1 MEYKYTVLT
10 NTTIGAFMSQLDGNI
25 VLIAL
30 PTITRT
36 LHASAFEAL
45 WVLMGYILMTAVLL
59 LLFGRLADMY
69 GKVRLYNLGFLI
81 FTIGSGLC
89 SLATTGT
96 ILVFFRLVQG
106 VGAALIWANNAA
118 ILTDAFPP
126 NERGRAIGVNLV
138 AGISGSV
145 IGLVLGGILTVA
157 LGWQSIF
164 WINLPI
170 GAFATFWAYKKLRE
184 LGTVKHE
191 RIDLPGNLLFAGG
204 LSVFLIGLTL
214 GALTGYTLLDIG
226 LMIVGLI
233 SLAGFGY
240 VELKVP
246 TPLMDLKLFKIR
258 PFTAGILSNFL
269 ASISRSGISLVLTIF
284 FQGALL
290 YDALTAGILLIP
302 FAVAFVTVGPL
313 SGFLSDKYGARGF
326 TTGGLLISSAA
337 LFGFSIVPGDA
348 SYPVLALLMVVSGVG
363 GGMFVAP
370 NISSIMNATPVTRRG
385 VASGISA
392 TLVTTGALLS
402 LSIAFVVL
410 ATSIPL
416 NVLQAV
422 FAGETLTGS
431 AASNNIALF
440 VGPMHTTFLIM
451 GIMSLVAVVPSA
463 LRGQKFAGVPESR
476 ITAAEPVG

>member
-1 MEYKYTVLT
+1 LQYKYTVLT

-30 PTITRT
+30 PTITRS
-36 LHASAFEAL
+36 LNASAFEAL

-59 LLFGRLADMY
+59 LAFGRLADMY
-69 GKVRLYNLGFLI
+69 GKVRLYNLGFAV

-89 SLATTGT
+89 SLSINGGM
-96 ILVFFRLVQG
+96 LVFFRLVQG

-145 IGLVLGGILTVA
+145 IGLILGGILTVA

-184 LGTVKHE
+184 LGTVRHE
-191 RIDLPGNLLFAGG
+191 RIDLPGNILFAGG
-204 LSVFLIGLTL
+204 LTSFLVGLTL
-214 GALTGYTLLDIG
+214 GALSGYTLVDVAMMGAGL
-226 LMIVGLI
+226 LMIG
-233 SLAGFGY
+233 GFAY
-240 VELKVP
+240 VELHSR
-246 TPLMDLKLFKIR
+246 TPLMDLTLFKIR
-258 PFTAGILSNFL
+258 AFTAGILSNFL
-269 ASISRSGISLVLTIF
+269 ASIARSGVSLVLTIF

-290 YDALTAGILLIP
+290 YDAFRAGVALIP
-302 FAVAFVTVGPL
+302 FAVAFVSLGPL
-313 SGFLSDKYGARGF
+313 SGYLSDKYGPRGF
-326 TTGGLLISSAA
+326 TTAGLSISTVGLVGLSFIPAN
-337 LFGFSIVPGDA
+337 V
-348 SYPVLALLMVVSGVG
+348 SYSVLALYMVLVGAG

-370 NISSIMNATPVTRRG
+370 NMSSIMSSAPVTRRG
-385 VASGISA
+385 VASGMSA

-402 LSIAFVVL
+402 LSISFAVL

-416 NVLQAV
+416 DVLQAV
-422 FAGETLTGS
+422 FAGIPVPSGAPS
-431 AASNNIALF
+431 MDLF
-440 VGPMHTTFLIM
+440 IGPMHTIFLIM
-451 GIMSLVAVVPSA
+451 AVMSLIAIVPSA
-463 LRGQKFAGVPESR
+463 LRGQQVGVVKQKLKVHEQV
-476 ITAAEPVG
+476 A

>member
-1 MEYKYTVLT
+1 MQYKYTVLT

-30 PTITRT
+30 PTITRS
-36 LHASAFEAL
+36 LNASAFEAL

-59 LLFGRLADMY
+59 LAFGRLADMY
-69 GKVRLYNLGFLI
+69 GKVRLYNLGFAI

-89 SLATTGT
+89 SLSISGGM
-96 ILVFFRLVQG
+96 LVFFRLVQG

-145 IGLVLGGILTVA
+145 IGLILGGILTVA

-184 LGTVKHE
+184 LGTVHHE
-191 RIDLPGNLLFAGG
+191 RIDLPGNILFAGG
-204 LSVFLIGLTL
+204 LTAFLVGLTL
-214 GALTGYTLLDIG
+214 GALSGYTSVEVAMMGAGLL
-226 LMIVGLI
+226 M
-233 SLAGFGY
+233 LAGFAY
-240 VELKVP
+240 VELH
-246 TPLMDLKLFKIR
+246 TRIPLMDLTLFKIR
-258 PFTAGILSNFL
+258 AFTAGILSNFL
-269 ASISRSGISLVLTIF
+269 ASIARSGVSLVLTIF

-290 YDALTAGILLIP
+290 YDAFRAGVALIP
-302 FAVAFVTVGPL
+302 FAVAFVSLGPL
-313 SGFLSDKYGARGF
+313 SGYLSDKYGARGF
-326 TTGGLLISSAA
+326 TTAGLSISTVGLVGLSFIPAD
-337 LFGFSIVPGDA
+337 V
-348 SYPVLALLMVVSGVG
+348 SYTVLAIFMVLVGAG

-370 NISSIMNATPVTRRG
+370 NMSSIMTSAPVTRRG
-385 VASGISA
+385 VASGMSA

-402 LSIAFVVL
+402 LSVSFAVL

-422 FAGETLTGS
+422 FAGIPLPSGAPS
-431 AASNNIALF
+431 VDLF
-440 VGPMHTTFLIM
+440 IGPMHTIFIIM
-451 GIMSLVAVVPSA
+451 AAMSLIAVVPSA
-463 LRGQKFAGVPESR
+463 LRGQAAGIVIDQRLEAR
-476 ITAAEPVG
+476 EQVA

>member
-1 MEYKYTVLT
+1 
-10 NTTIGAFMSQLDGNI
+10 MSQLDGNI

-30 PTITRT
+30 PTITRN
-36 LHASAFEAL
+36 LNASAFEAL

-59 LLFGRLADMY
+59 LAFGRLADMY
-69 GKVRLYNLGFLI
+69 GKVRLYNLGFAI

-89 SLATTGT
+89 SLSLNGGT
-96 ILVFFRLVQG
+96 LVFFRLVQG

-145 IGLVLGGILTVA
+145 IGLILGGILTVA

-170 GAFATFWAYKKLRE
+170 GAFATFWAYKKLKE

-240 VELKVP
+240 VELRVP
-246 TPLMDLKLFKIR
+246 TPMMDLKLFNVR
-258 PFTAGILSNFL
+258 PFTAGIVSNFL
-269 ASISRSGISLVLTIF
+269 ASIARGGTGLVLTF
-284 FQGALL
+284 YFQG
-290 YDALTAGILLIP
+290 
-302 FAVAFVTVGPL
+302 
-313 SGFLSDKYGARGF
+313 
-326 TTGGLLISSAA
+326 
-337 LFGFSIVPGDA
+337 
-348 SYPVLALLMVVSGVG
+348 
-363 GGMFVAP
+363 
-370 NISSIMNATPVTRRG
+370 
-385 VASGISA
+385 
-392 TLVTTGALLS
+392 
-402 LSIAFVVL
+402 
-410 ATSIPL
+410 
-416 NVLQAV
+416 
-422 FAGETLTGS
+422 GS
-431 AASNNIALF
+431 A
-440 VGPMHTTFLIM
+440 
-451 GIMSLVAVVPSA
+451 PSD
-463 LRGQKFAGVPESR
+463 GGEK
-476 ITAAEPVG
+476 

>member
-1 MEYKYTVLT
+1 LT
-10 NTTIGAFMSQLDGNI
+10 G
-25 VLIAL
+25 
-30 PTITRT
+30 
-36 LHASAFEAL
+36 
-45 WVLMGYILMTAVLL
+45 
-59 LLFGRLADMY
+59 
-69 GKVRLYNLGFLI
+69 
-81 FTIGSGLC
+81 
-89 SLATTGT
+89 
-96 ILVFFRLVQG
+96 
-106 VGAALIWANNAA
+106 
-118 ILTDAFPP
+118 
-126 NERGRAIGVNLV
+126 
-138 AGISGSV
+138 
-145 IGLVLGGILTVA
+145 A

-164 WINLPI
+164 LINIPI
-170 GAFATFWAYKKLRE
+170 GAFATFWAYKKLKE

-214 GALTGYTLLDIG
+214 GALSGYTPLDLVMMVAG
-226 LMIVGLI
+226 LVA
-233 SLAGFGY
+233 LAGFGY
-240 VELKVP
+240 VELKTP

-326 TTGGLLISSAA
+326 TTGGLLISTAA
-337 LFGFSIVPGDA
+337 LFGFAVVPGDA
-348 SYPVLALLMVVSGVG
+348 SYATLASLMVVSGAG

-385 VASGISA
+385 VASGMSA

-402 LSIAFVVL
+402 LAMVFVVL

-422 FAGETLTGS
+422 FAGETPSGS
-431 AASNNIALF
+431 NASNIALF

-451 GIMSLVAVVPSA
+451 GIMSLVAVIPSA
-463 LRGQKFAGVPESR
+463 LRGQKFEGVPESK
-476 ITAAEPVG
+476 TPSEEPVG

>member
-69 GKVRLYNLGFLI
+69 GKVRLYNIGFLI

-89 SLATTGT
+89 SLSLTGT
-96 ILVFFRLVQG
+96 MLVFFRLVQG

-145 IGLVLGGILTVA
+145 IGLILGGVLTA
-157 LGWQSIF
+157 DFGWQSIF
-164 WINLPI
+164 LINLPI
-170 GAFATFWAYKKLRE
+170 GTFATFWAYKKLRE

-204 LSVFLIGLTL
+204 LSVFLVGLTL
-214 GALTGYTLLDIG
+214 GALSGYTSLDVLAMVAGLLT
-226 LMIVGLI
+226 
-233 SLAGFGY
+233 LAGFAY
-240 VELKVP
+240 VELKAS

-269 ASISRSGISLVLTIF
+269 ASISRNGISLVLTIF

-290 YDALTAGILLIP
+290 EDALTAGINLIP

-313 SGFLSDKYGARGF
+313 SGYLSDKYGARGF
-326 TTGGLLISSAA
+326 TTGGLLISAVA
-337 LFGFSIVPGDA
+337 MFGFSMVPGNA
-348 SYPVLALLMVVSGVG
+348 PYWTFALLMIVSGVG

-385 VASGISA
+385 VASGMSA
-392 TLVTTGALLS
+392 TLVTTGSLLS
-402 LSIAFVVL
+402 LSMSFVVM
-410 ATSIPL
+410 ATRIPPS
-416 NVLQAV
+416 VLQAV
-422 FAGETLTGS
+422 FAGSIPPGMS
-431 AASNNIALF
+431 AASNIDLF
-440 VGPMHTTFLIM
+440 VGPMHIIFLIM
-451 GIMSLVAVVPSA
+451 GVMSLVAALPSA
-463 LRGQKFAGVPESR
+463 LRGRKFSGVPT
-476 ITAAEPVG
+476 TAAGEPVG